1 MTFIHSLFQVIVMQV
16 AVMLSSLGLVTLPA
30 PVATSTPAVA
40 SSTPEVLIEAAG
52 TTVYAPVV
60 NGVQTTKEQW
70 APVLEAIR
78 KEEQAVVP
86 VQPAEPVAVTPT
98 VTPALTPTL
107 PVETAPAPQLPPV
120 VIFQVETPPAEVPSV
135 TSQPIPTPM
144 PTYEIVPPADARP
157 NVLDLLG
164 NRTKSLE
171 DMRAFVMTLAP
182 QIAFKKRMQSASAA
196 EITEFLQTNG
206 YQVTEI
212 P

>member
-16 AVMLSSLGLVTLPA
+16 AVMLSSLGLMTLPA
-30 PVATSTPAVA
+30 PVATSAVA

-52 TTVYAPVV
+52 TKVYAPVV

-70 APVLEAIR
+70 EPVLQAVR
-78 KEEQAVVP
+78 EQTVVP
-86 VQPAEPVAVTPT
+86 VKPAEPFAITPPT
-98 VTPALTPTL
+98 TPALTPTL

-120 VIFQVETPPAEVPSV
+120 IIFQVETPPAEVPSV
-135 TSQPIPTPM
+135 ISQPTPTPM
-144 PTYEIVPPADARP
+144 PTYEIVPPADVRQ

-171 DMRAFVMTLAP
+171 DMRAFVMSLVP
-182 QIAFKKRMQSASAA
+182 QLSFKKRMQSANAA